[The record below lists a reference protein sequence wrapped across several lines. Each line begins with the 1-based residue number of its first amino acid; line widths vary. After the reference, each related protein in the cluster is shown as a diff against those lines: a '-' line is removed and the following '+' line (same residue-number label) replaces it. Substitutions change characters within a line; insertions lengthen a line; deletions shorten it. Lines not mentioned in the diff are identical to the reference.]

1 MLVRLIWTLAGI
13 CLLFAGQARL
23 MADPTAEQR
32 AEIQAIGTLLTKAGN
47 LYKESKFK
55 EAGEVV
61 KEVQSRLDKL
71 AGGGD
76 QQVITQLGPLH
87 KRLVNAHALLEL
99 EGIAL
104 PALKPLEVK
113 SAPASAPVA
122 KAASKAGPSSV
133 SFVKDVAPILNAR
146 CGNCHLRNP
155 RNPFPMTTYEA
166 LMKGPPKAGKV
177 ITPGDAAGSILI
189 TKVEEKEMPP
199 SGAGIPDAELA
210 TLKKWVQE

>member
-1 MLVRLIWTLAGI
+1 MLVRLIWALAAIG
-13 CLLFAGQARL
+13 LLFAGSAQAV
-23 MADPTAEQR
+23 AAPTAEQR

-71 AGGGD
+71 ASNGD
-76 QQVITQLGPLH
+76 QQAITQLGPLH
-87 KRLVNAHALLEL
+87 KRLLNAHALLEL

-113 SAPASAPVA
+113 AAPANAPPGKVA
-122 KAASKAGPSSV
+122 GKAGSASV

-146 CGNCHLRNP
+146 CGTCHIRNP
-155 RNPFPMTTYEA
+155 QNPFPMTTYEA

-177 ITPGDAAGSILI
+177 ITPGDAAGSVLI
-189 TKVEEKEMPP
+189 TKVE
-199 SGAGIPDAELA
+199 
-210 TLKKWVQE
+210 